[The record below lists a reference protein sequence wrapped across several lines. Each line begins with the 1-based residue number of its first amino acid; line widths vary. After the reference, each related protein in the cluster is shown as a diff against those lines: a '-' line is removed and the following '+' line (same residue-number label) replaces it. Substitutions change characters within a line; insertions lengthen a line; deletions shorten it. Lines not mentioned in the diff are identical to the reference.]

1 MGSTYHYAFKAPTT
15 ATAATLEAFLRV
27 VEGKAKAL
35 GFAPTAVI
43 KATFDT
49 DDQRRFARLLTT
61 GLRIEH
67 DSLKGVTLLDLRQVW
82 SHDPTEGSCRVI
94 PKQGV
99 VLVVTDQHGMETV
112 FGFLAYPK
120 ALLDVNGRSIVP
132 IPDAE
137 QWTYRGHIKSHDP
150 RLRSIVDCFAQA
162 GYLESVKDEFA

>member
-1 MGSTYHYAFKAPTT
+1 MGVTYHYALRAPKT

-43 KATFDT
+43 DAPFDT
-49 DDQRRFARLLTT
+49 DDQQCFARLLTT

-67 DSLKGVTLLDLRQVW
+67 DSLKGVTLLDPRQVW

-112 FGFLAYPK
+112 CGFLAYPK
-120 ALLDVNGRSIVP
+120 ALPDVNGRSIVP
-132 IPDAE
+132 IPD
-137 QWTYRGHIKSHDP
+137 P
-150 RLRSIVDCFAQA
+150 RPTTSTI
-162 GYLESVKDEFA
+162 